1 MTLNMT
7 HKEIYTFTLFEKTP
21 ASGTRPGPASAAP
34 AAAAQPGSWP
44 APGPVSASSPPR
56 CAQTGALT
64 VVLDGSKLLMA
75 FFTATDTST
84 AGFC

>member
-7 HKEIYTFTLFEKTP
+7 HKEIYTFTLSEETP
-21 ASGTRPGPASAAP
+21 ASGTRPGPAPAAP

-44 APGPVSASSPPR
+44 APGPVSASSPPQ

-64 VVLDGSKLLMA
+64 VLLDGSRLQRASARPL
-75 FFTATDTST
+75 TS
-84 AGFC
+84 A